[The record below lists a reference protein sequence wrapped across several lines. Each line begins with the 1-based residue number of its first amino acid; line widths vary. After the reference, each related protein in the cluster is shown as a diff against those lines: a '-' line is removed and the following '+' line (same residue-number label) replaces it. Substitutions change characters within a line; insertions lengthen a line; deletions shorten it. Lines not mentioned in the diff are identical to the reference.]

1 MKLANDGECLPRGAQ
16 KDPLQRTAAPA
27 QEASKEPLK
36 GIFILDS
43 PISGPL
49 LATLLL

>member
-36 GIFILDS
+36 DS

>member
-1 MKLANDGECLPRGAQ
+1 MKLANDGEGLPRGAQ

-36 GIFILDS
+36 GIFIFK
-43 PISGPL
+43 G
-49 LATLLL
+49 TLMPGEKSMT